1 MLLSTRPMHHF
12 ILVVK
17 WVCKVPILD
26 IDMKTLMQEDSSL
39 LLVSSFVMFQ
49 TQFVGYNHN
58 WFKPQFWDHL
68 ENETT
73 KDLSSIPLN

>member
-1 MLLSTRPMHHF
+1 MHHF

-49 TQFVGYNHN
+49 TQFVGYNHS
-58 WFKPQFWDHL
+58 WFNPLTPVPPVTAHAK
-68 ENETT
+68 NC
-73 KDLSSIPLN
+73 SISLCRL